1 MKTRMLRFLPMLP
14 YVAMMF
20 ALVGTLTA
28 NIPGIRLRESGGCLV
43 ATQQQQVGG
52 VSVDARGMLSNAKV
66 DDTQRMREQL
76 NRALAGIQ
84 DDRADLAPA
93 TELRKVSLRALQAA
107 LRARLESNQPIPV
120 EMECLAGLQNIRY
133 VFVYPERNDVVLAG
147 FGEGFKV
154 DDRGFV
160 IGATTGRPVLLL
172 DDLMVALRAAQQ
184 SNGAPFTCSIDPT
197 KEGIERLQAFVK
209 TLTTAGNDREALES
223 AIENTLGSQ
232 TITVTGVPATSH
244 LARVLVAADYRM
256 KRIAMAFDKSPV
268 AGLPSY
274 MSMLSGGGRGLN
286 NMMPR
291 WWMTTNYEPLVH
303 DEQKLAW
310 ELSGPG
316 VKTMSEEDHLKADGS
331 LQRGAQRGGLS
342 QRWADMMSAKYG
354 ELAVKDPIF
363 GQLRGVMDLSI
374 VAALIT
380 AERLDKRAGLD
391 LKTLLNDAPVVQ
403 YFTPSH
409 VPTIA
414 KSMSK
419 GTSVVL
425 SASGGVEI
433 QPFAVVQNQTTS
445 VEISPLREKAAP
457 AANDRWWW
465 N

>member
-1 MKTRMLRFLPMLP
+1 MKLRMLRFLPILP
-14 YVAMMF
+14 YVA
-20 ALVGTLTA
+20 ALFVVMGTLMA
-28 NIPGIRLRESGGCLV
+28 NIPGLRLRESGGCV
-43 ATQQQQVGG
+43 AAVQAIGG
-52 VSVDARGMLSNAKV
+52 VAVDARGMLANAKI
-66 DDTQRMREQL
+66 DESQRLRQEL
-76 NRALAGIQ
+76 SRTLAGMQ
-84 DDRADLAPA
+84 DARAELTPA
-93 TELRKVSLRALQAA
+93 TEIRKVSLRALQAA
-107 LRARLESNQPIPV
+107 LRAKIEANQPIPV

-133 VFVYPERNDVVLAG
+133 VFVYPELNDVVLAG

-154 DDRGFV
+154 NDQGYV
-160 IGATTGRPVLLL
+160 VGVTTGRPVLLL
-172 DDLMVALRAAQQ
+172 DDLLVALRAARQ

-197 KEGIERLQAFVK
+197 REGIERLQSFVK
-209 TLTTAGNDREALES
+209 TLTTAGNDRQALES

-232 TITVTGVPATSH
+232 TITVSGVPATSH
-244 LARVLVAADYRM
+244 LAHVLVAADYRM

-274 MSMLSGGGRGLN
+274 MSMLSGGGRGLS

-291 WWMTTNYEPLVH
+291 WWMTTSYNPLVR

-310 ELSGPG
+310 ELSGAG
-316 VKTMSEEDHLKADGS
+316 VKTMSEEDHLKSDGS
-331 LQRGAQRGGLS
+331 VQRGAQRGGLS

-363 GQLRGVMDLSI
+363 GQLRGVMDLSV

-380 AERLDKRAGLD
+380 SEGLDKRAGLD
-391 LKTLLNDAPVVQ
+391 LQTLLSDAPVTQ
-403 YFTPSH
+403 FFAPSQ

-414 KSMSK
+414 KSISK

-445 VEISPLREKAAP
+445 VEISPIREKATP
-457 AANDRWWW
+457 AKNDRWWW